1 MDSEASQDPPKP
13 PKPLRGTPREERLKA
28 ALKANIGRRKAQARQ
43 RATAGG
49 DAAPD
54 DAAPDA
60 DDHDDTDTN
69 DKNQ

>member
-28 ALKANIGRRKAQARQ
+28 ALKANMGRRKAQARQ
-43 RATAGG
+43 RAAAGG
-49 DAAPD
+49 